1 MKKLKDLIKSLKEFH
16 VEGTMYE
23 LEKLELYKEALFAYS
38 KYKIGDVVQL
48 ARTPVI
54 TERVS
59 WGWLSYKDILI
70 KGAFGIVQS
79 LDYYI
84 RDSMGTFRY
93 EILLG
98 NNIFNFNE
106 EDITNVD
113 KDKGK

>member
-38 KYKIGDVVQL
+38 RFRIGDVVQL

-54 TERVS
+54 TEKVN
-59 WGWLSYKDILI
+59 WGWLSYKDILV

-84 RDSMGTFRY
+84 RDSVGKFR
-93 EILLG
+93 
-98 NNIFNFNE
+98 E
-106 EDITNVD
+106 EVFD
-113 KDKGK
+113 KMIEDKEEKK